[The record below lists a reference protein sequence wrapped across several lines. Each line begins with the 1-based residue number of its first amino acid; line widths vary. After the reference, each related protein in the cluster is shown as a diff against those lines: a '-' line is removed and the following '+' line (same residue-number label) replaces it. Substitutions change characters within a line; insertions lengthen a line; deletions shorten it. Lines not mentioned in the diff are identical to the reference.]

1 MSHLDEGT
9 LHALLDGELDL
20 AEVSE
25 IQRHLG
31 TCVACGV
38 RLQEVKQFLAE
49 ADHLVVALELPAAAR
64 PAALA
69 AEAPSARTRR
79 DSPPASTPRYE
90 PDPWESPVIL
100 LPDQNDPLASRKR
113 WFKVFRWAAMIAVIV
128 GGGRLLLSA
137 INPGP
142 SLPRDPEISSTSAR
156 REPAVASPQET
167 NQREPLVIA
176 QQNKAARPAVAQK
189 QAPTQRAA
197 PPPAAVARA
206 EVTDSAPDAAESLAS
221 ALADTGPS
229 IDTAESEGF
238 GLAAADVADSAATDT
253 VRTDSSAAPSAGAV
267 ASRSD
272 QSRRESDE
280 AATRRAAAAALEE
293 LDLQRRRERAAAATA
308 ALPPARPAQ
317 PAAEAPPAPRTPEQ
331 RAQVYMRIGLDEAAR
346 QLGRPLHVIEGMTPQ
361 LIGLVQGRLVPG
373 ADVNRPVVRVVYL
386 DTRGRM
392 ILLDQQRLLP
402 GQAAASVGGNLRW
415 TVGEVM
421 LYLRGEPSPDVLR
434 SLQRRVR

>member
-1 MSHLDEGT
+1 
-9 LHALLDGELDL
+9 
-20 AEVSE
+20 
-25 IQRHLG
+25 
-31 TCVACGV
+31 
-38 RLQEVKQFLAE
+38 
-49 ADHLVVALELPAAAR
+49 
-64 PAALA
+64 
-69 AEAPSARTRR
+69 
-79 DSPPASTPRYE
+79 
-90 PDPWESPVIL
+90 
-100 LPDQNDPLASRKR
+100 
-113 WFKVFRWAAMIAVIV
+113 
-128 GGGRLLLSA
+128 
-137 INPGP
+137 
-142 SLPRDPEISSTSAR
+142 
-156 REPAVASPQET
+156 
-167 NQREPLVIA
+167 
-176 QQNKAARPAVAQK
+176 
-189 QAPTQRAA
+189 
-197 PPPAAVARA
+197 
-206 EVTDSAPDAAESLAS
+206 
-221 ALADTGPS
+221 LADTGPS